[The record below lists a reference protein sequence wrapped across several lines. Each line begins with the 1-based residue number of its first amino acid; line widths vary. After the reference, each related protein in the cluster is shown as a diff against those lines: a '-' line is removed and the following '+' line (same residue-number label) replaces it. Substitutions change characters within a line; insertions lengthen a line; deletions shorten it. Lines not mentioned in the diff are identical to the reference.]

1 MWQLNVFFNGY
12 IIFKVSTKW
21 LSYFPIVE
29 YLECFCFVII
39 INSVFCTGFWNGAIL
54 DLISLKSQNNEGL
67 VSNGAKGFGRL
78 GEEQL
83 ILRKSCCELWHFP
96 TPHGEGK
103 SVFTLAHE
111 KGSKSLLQNSWALG
125 SSGLAWC
132 RHEKSKVL
140 WAGKEKSLHLLG
152 EECVRIIWDRSLKA
166 ETARCLRS

>member
-1 MWQLNVFFNGY
+1 MWQLTVFFNGY

-67 VSNGAKGFGRL
+67 VSNGANGFGRL

-132 RHEKSKVL
+132 RHENLKCCGL
-140 WAGKEKSLHLLG
+140 
-152 EECVRIIWDRSLKA
+152 VRRSHCICWGACGGGVGGVKRGD
-166 ETARCLRS
+166 ARA